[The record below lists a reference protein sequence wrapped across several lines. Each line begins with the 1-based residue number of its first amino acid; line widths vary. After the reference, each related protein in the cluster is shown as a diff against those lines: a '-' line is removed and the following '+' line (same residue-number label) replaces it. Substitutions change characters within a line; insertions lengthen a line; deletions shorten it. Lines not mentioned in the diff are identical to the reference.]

1 MPQTASKTAAPSNS
15 SYSFTVSTPEYRSQ
29 PIPGVV
35 GTPKV
40 GDCFVKVG
48 DLPNK
53 LGDFMEVNPRVPSRT
68 KRGVLSGPVIK
79 GILQTLRENPDD
91 MALKNQGIYLLAD
104 NADFKK
110 GSGGVGELT
119 VRFSD
124 RTRHGIVN
132 GGHTFAAIREA
143 LENSDENELDLVERA
158 FVRLHILQGIDAAKV
173 PEIAEGLNRSKQ
185 VDDPSLDNLRELFDG
200 IKKAMEGHKGAEAIA
215 YHQGDDGE
223 LYVPDVLVFLQ
234 LLNRER
240 YTDSRHPHSLYQKP
254 KMAIEYFKADM
265 AKEEAGKPTGSG
277 LLVARVSEVL
287 KLYDT
292 VRYKTPGVAKSVGF
306 EFGRLKTGA
315 KKRAGNPK
323 HRNTPLPFIGTTMD
337 HRVPR
342 GWVMPML
349 AAFRANLNMDAATGK
364 FEWRIPINDLV
375 DEIMPELVGI
385 CVTEHRDNNV
395 MPKMVGS
402 RESSYRQCYDKVL
415 LHLAKKR
422 KLYSEAE

>member
-1 MPQTASKTAAPSNS
+1 MPKTETATAAPSDK
-15 SYSFTVSTPEYRSQ
+15 SYSFTVPTPEYRSQ
-29 PIPGVV
+29 PIPGVG

-40 GDCFVKVG
+40 GDCYIKVG
-48 DLPNK
+48 DLPFE
-53 LGDFMEVNPRVPSRT
+53 LEDFMEVNPRVPSRT

-91 MALKNQGIYLLAD
+91 MALKNQGIYLLAESTE
-104 NADFKK
+104 FKK
-110 GSGGVGELT
+110 GSGGSGQLT
-119 VRFSD
+119 VRLSD
-124 RTRHGIVN
+124 KSRHGIVN
-132 GGHTFAAIREA
+132 GGHTYAAIREA

-200 IKKAMEGHKGAEAIA
+200 VKQAMDGHEGAEAIA

-223 LYVPDVLVFLQ
+223 LYIPEVLVCLQ
-234 LLNRER
+234 LFNTQR
-240 YTDSRHPHSLYQKP
+240 YGDNKHPHALYRKP
-254 KMAIEYFKADM
+254 KIAAEYFKADID
-265 AKEEAGKPTGSG
+265 KEEAGESTATSMLIPR
-277 LLVARVSEVL
+277 VAEIL

-292 VRYKTPGVAKSVGF
+292 VRLKTPDSAKVVGF

-315 KKRAGNPK
+315 KKRAGSAK
-323 HRNTPLPFIGTTMD
+323 HRNTPLPFIGKKMN

-342 GWVMPML
+342 GWIMPML
-349 AAFRANLNMDAATGK
+349 AAFRANLDMDPANKK
-364 FEWRIPINDLV
+364 FEWRMPIKDLL
-375 DEIMPELVGI
+375 DEVMPELVRI

-395 MPKMVGS
+395 MPEMVGS

-415 LHLAKKR
+415 LHLAKKG
-422 KLYSEAE
+422 KLYSEAS